1 MPELPEVQTI
11 VNDLQILT
19 GDTITGFWTDFEKAI
34 KTKDF
39 EKEVVGRKIKSIQR
53 LSKNIIIELS
63 SKNAIIIHLK
73 MTGKLLLNFQFP
85 ISNFQINPNSKIFKQ
100 NAAEFHKQYP
110 YFHHIF
116 FLKKHG
122 ALVFSD
128 IRKFATLELIS
139 LEKLSQIEKT
149 KGVDPFSKNFTLQT
163 FSRIISEH
171 KNKTR
176 HSRVTGKNIKSLLM
190 NQAAIAGIG
199 NIYASEIPYDAKLNP
214 LRKLSGLTNKEI
226 KLLHRSVLRI
236 LTKAIK
242 MRGTSISDYRDA
254 NGKKGGF
261 QNQLKVYGKAGK
273 KCHKCG
279 TIIAKE
285 IVEQRSTFYCPTCQK

>member
-19 GDTITGFWTDFEKAI
+19 GDTITGFWTDFKKAI
-34 KTKDF
+34 KSKNF
-39 EKEVVGRKIKSIQR
+39 EKNIVGKKIKQIKR
-53 LSKNIIIELS
+53 LSKNVVIELA
-63 SKNAIIIHLK
+63 SKHAIIIHLK
-73 MTGKLLLNFQFP
+73 MTGKLLLMEHGTWSMEQN
-85 ISNFQINPNSKIFKQ
+85 INKHI
-100 NAAEFHKQYP
+100 
-110 YFHHIF
+110 HHVF
-116 FLKKHG
+116 YLKNNNV
-122 ALVFSD
+122 LVFSD

-163 FSRIISEH
+163 FSKIISEH

>member
-34 KTKDF
+34 KTRNFK
-39 EKEVVGRKIKSIQR
+39 KALVGEKIKSIKR
-53 LSKNIIIELS
+53 LSKNIVIELS
-63 SKNAIIIHLK
+63 SNNAIIIHLK
-73 MTGKLLLNFQFP
+73 MTGKLL
-85 ISNFQINPNSKIFKQ
+85 INKQ
-100 NAAEFHKQYP
+100 VSTNNLQQKHL
-110 YFHHIF
+110 HHIF
-116 FLKKHG
+116 SLKKNN

-139 LEKLSQIEKT
+139 RDKLSEIEKT
-149 KGVDPFSKNFTLQT
+149 KGVDPFSKDFTLET
-163 FSRIISEH
+163 FSKIITKH
-171 KNKTR
+171 KN
-176 HSRVTGKNIKSLLM
+176 KNIKSILM

-214 LRKLSGLTNKEI
+214 MRKLSSLTSTEI
-226 KLLHRSVLRI
+226 RLLHHSILKI
-236 LTKAIK
+236 LTKAIE

-273 KCHKCG
+273 KCHKCD